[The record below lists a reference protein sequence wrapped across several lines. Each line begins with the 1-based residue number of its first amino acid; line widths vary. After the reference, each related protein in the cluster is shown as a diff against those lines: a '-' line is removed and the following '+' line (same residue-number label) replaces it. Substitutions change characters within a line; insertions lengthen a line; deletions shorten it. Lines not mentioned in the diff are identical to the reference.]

1 MDDVVDEWSTAVQKW
16 ATEEAENALA
26 PTSVAFY
33 FLRSCYCF
41 HRVARRHDIA
51 HKIKEVGEKL
61 EDIVERKAK
70 FGFKLHRAIEKE
82 PDRQTTSFVDV
93 SGVHGREDE
102 KKRVISKLLCS
113 SSQEGRKVQVI
124 SIEGMGG
131 IGKTTLAQ
139 LAYNADEIKT
149 YFEKRIWVCVSHPFD
164 EKTVAKAII
173 EDLSGAAPNL
183 VELEPLCK
191 KISEFIEGKK
201 FLLVLDDVWEDNSR
215 KWEPLKE
222 SLKCGAPGS
231 RILVTTRKNSVVKMM
246 ESAYPL
252 VLGELSEA
260 ECWSV
265 FSQVAFSG
273 RSEVDCEMLTG
284 IGKEIVHKCKGL
296 PLAVKTLGGLMQ
308 SKRTA
313 EEWENILSNEL

>member
-1 MDDVVDEWSTAVQKW
+1 M
-16 ATEEAENALA
+16 LMR
-26 PTSVAFY
+26 
-33 FLRSCYCF
+33 LRLTL
-41 HRVARRHDIA
+41 RR
-51 HKIKEVGEKL
+51 EYG
-61 EDIVERKAK
+61 
-70 FGFKLHRAIEKE
+70 
-82 PDRQTTSFVDV
+82 
-93 SGVHGREDE
+93 
-102 KKRVISKLLCS
+102 
-113 SSQEGRKVQVI
+113 
-124 SIEGMGG
+124 
-131 IGKTTLAQ
+131 
-139 LAYNADEIKT
+139 
-149 YFEKRIWVCVSHPFD
+149 CVSHPFD